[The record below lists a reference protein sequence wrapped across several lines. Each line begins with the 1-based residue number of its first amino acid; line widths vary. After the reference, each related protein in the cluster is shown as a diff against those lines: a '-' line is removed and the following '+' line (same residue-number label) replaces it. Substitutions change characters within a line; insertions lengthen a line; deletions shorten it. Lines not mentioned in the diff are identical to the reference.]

1 MQSGSKENTGN
12 GKVSS
17 HNLIHIHTCAS
28 AVVVCPGLMNPDNG
42 QVELSD
48 MVFGSIATY
57 SCDTGYNLNGSVT
70 RMCMADG
77 QWSGENP
84 ACQSK

>member
-1 MQSGSKENTGN
+1 MSLVLYSFTIEHVACFFSNT
-12 GKVSS
+12 
-17 HNLIHIHTCAS
+17 IP
-28 AVVVCPGLMNPDNG
+28 VVVCPELMDPDNG

-48 MVFGSIATY
+48 TVFGSAATY
-57 SCDTGYNLNGSVT
+57 SCDDGYNLNGSVS

-77 QWSGENP
+77 QWSGLDP